1 MPRIDYQELKAL
13 SEEVTK
19 LRIETVGYLKEYDQ
33 SNDAF
38 TEDRDLLGASWSSGK
53 RHHAQYKVISTAI
66 FNALYDLDDSLKGYL
81 AQFKS
86 IVGEAEN
93 RLDTDE
99 LQELE
104 NELRRLQTQKLEFM
118 EAMAEIFKDV
128 PVLKEFF
135 GNNTMAGQVKEIE
148 ILKRYD
154 YFEGTTQGTFDGV
167 EETVQAI
174 LEGLSYLGQQKN
186 FESGASGYQVTDL
199 STSSWYNHLTN
210 YNQANQEDR
219 YEIREIKTKYGT
231 VYQVLKNG
239 KVQKKASADLQKS
252 KVMETVGMMAELT
265 PELIKILVGIDDI
278 EVLMDDGSTTLQ
290 KSEAGIW
297 ILLSV
302 LPPDKIKD
310 VLKSAKLAKH
320 SNKSFDSIRLTEKQW
335 DKLKALDKSTDA
347 VKVKKEGKIIVKS
360 GQSIADLKHTEN
372 FSDKALHHVFA
383 GELNKKGKA
392 TGYHYDGIEDTVGKI
407 VKGTESKPNKFGV
420 YEAKVEVNGIPKT
433 ANGGKSTFF
442 PDDWESQKVV
452 DVINEAFSNKQFVK
466 NTVNTYEG
474 IAENGMKI
482 SFFINKNGK
491 IISAFPIL

>member
-19 LRIETVGYLKEYDQ
+19 LRIETVGYLKDYDQ
-33 SNDAF
+33 SNDNF
-38 TEDRDLLGASWSSGK
+38 TEDKDLLGASWSSGK
-53 RHHAQYKVISTAI
+53 GHHAQYKIISNAI

-99 LQELE
+99 LFELE

-118 EAMAEIFKDV
+118 EAMAEIFKGV

-186 FESGASGYQVTDL
+186 FDTGASGYRATDL
-199 STSSWYNHLTN
+199 STSGWYKHLTN
-210 YNQANQEDR
+210 YNQANQDDR

-290 KSEAGIW
+290 KSGASFW
-297 ILLSV
+297 LLLSV

-320 SNKSFDSIRLTEKQW
+320 SNKAFDSVRLTEKQW
-335 DKLKALDKSTDA
+335 DKLKAMDKSTTIKKADKISD
-347 VKVKKEGKIIVKS
+347 VDPKVLDEISRRKDFYFDERNFDCSEIAEDLFNVSGKGKIYEITPES
-360 GQSIADLKHTEN
+360 GLLDVLEYGSAKDYYFHTVYSDGKYIFDPRYSDIPVLESDYFKMLEDLN
-372 FSDKALHHVFA
+372 
-383 GELNKKGKA
+383 
-392 TGYHYDGIEDTVGKI
+392 
-407 VKGTESKPNKFGV
+407 P
-420 YEAKVEVNGIPKT
+420 NGIKIKT
-433 ANGGKSTFF
+433 
-442 PDDWESQKVV
+442 E
-452 DVINEAFSNKQFVK
+452 
-466 NTVNTYEG
+466 
-474 IAENGMKI
+474 
-482 SFFINKNGK
+482 
-491 IISAFPIL
+491 